1 MAGGGQDETRPCPA
15 CGGTGFLVERGE
27 EGAFA
32 TPCRCRRRLADA
44 QRRAGVGIP
53 RRYEHCTLDQ
63 FDPLNDSLRAALA
76 YARRVVE
83 SFPGADFGLLLTG
96 PCGVGKTHLAV
107 AVLRELVETR
117 GARGLFAEVG
127 DLLRRLVETYDRRS
141 QTPSWE
147 VLQPALEADV
157 LLLDDL
163 GATRITPWMQD
174 TIGLI
179 INERYNEERLTL
191 ITTNRPVDSSGDQES
206 LADRIGERLASRL
219 AEMCVT
225 VRLDGEDF
233 RRKIKSAAF
242 R

>member
-1 MAGGGQDETRPCPA
+1 MAGGGPDAGSCTL
-15 CGGTGFLVERGE
+15 CGGTGFVVERSE
-27 EGAFA
+27 DAA
-32 TPCRCRRRLADA
+32 VAQPCRCRRLLADA
-44 QRRAGVGIP
+44 RRRAGVGIP

-63 FDPLNDSLRAALA
+63 FDPLNDSLRTALA

-83 SFPGADFGLLLTG
+83 SFPGSDFGLLFTG

-107 AVLRELVETR
+107 AVLRELVEHR

-141 QTPSWE
+141 QVPSWE
-147 VLQPALEADV
+147 VLEPALEADV

-163 GATRITPWMQD
+163 GATRMTPWMQD
-174 TIGLI
+174 TVGLI

-191 ITTNRPVDSSGDQES
+191 ITTNRPMSSGPERES

-219 AEMCVT
+219 TEMCVT
-225 VRLDGEDF
+225 VRMEGEDF
-233 RRKIKSAAF
+233 RRKIKAAEF